1 MTNKKKNSLN
11 GFNINNS
18 NVSITI
24 NSSNNLKKEA
34 KQKSKISQ
42 KESEDLKFLFK
53 LYSQKEYDLLLNN
66 CKNFVKKY
74 PNNTDG
80 LNALALAY
88 KNKNQFKKAIEVFEK
103 IISLNPNIDYI
114 YQNIANILYD
124 QGDAPKALENYKK
137 TLSLNP
143 NSFNA
148 MNGIGLVLSNSGD
161 NESAVKYF
169 LDALKL
175 NPDNKDINY
184 NTASSY
190 RKLEKYNEAI
200 SHYIKSPTLKSKSFQ
215 LECMYLS
222 GNENIEKFYA
232 LLNELGSAET
242 LYPIAA
248 SISAHASIE
257 YSNPDPYPFCNE
269 PFSFIY
275 KFNLFDHKD
284 FDENLINQFLSDV
297 NQSSL
302 SQRGQPLLKNGYQTS
317 GNLFLLEYASVKKI
331 VKIIEEKIEDYRAKF
346 KESDAGIIKNW
357 PKKYNLF
364 GWLIKIKKGG
374 SLSSHMHNEGW
385 LSSSIYLKRP
395 KKTNSNDGDIEF
407 SLDGGNFPK
416 IKRLSSEKKIIDIKK
431 GDMVSFPSSLF
442 HSTIPFSSDDDRITL
457 AFDIIP
463 IN

>member
-1 MTNKKKNSLN
+1 MKNKKKNLLD
-11 GFNINNS
+11 GFNVNNS
-18 NVSITI
+18 NISITI
-24 NSSNNLKKEA
+24 NSFNGLKKEV
-34 KQKSKISQ
+34 KEKPQISQ
-42 KESEDLKFLFK
+42 KESDDLKVLLE
-53 LYSQKEYDLLLNN
+53 LYNQKEYDLLLNK
-66 CKNFVKKY
+66 CKIFVKKY
-74 PNNTDG
+74 PKNTDG

-88 KNKNQFKKAIEVFEK
+88 KNKNKFKKSIELFEK
-103 IISLNPNIDYI
+103 IINLNPNIDYI
-114 YQNIANILYD
+114 YQNMANILYD
-124 QGDAPKALENYKK
+124 QGDASKSLEYYKK
-137 TLSLNP
+137 SLSLNP

-161 NESAVKYF
+161 NELAVKYF

-175 NPDNKDINY
+175 NPDNIEINY
-184 NTASSY
+184 NAATTY

-200 SHYIKSPTLKSKSFQ
+200 THYIKSPTLKSKSFQ

-222 GNENIEKFYA
+222 GNKNIEKFYA
-232 LLNELGSAET
+232 LLNELGNAKT
-242 LYPIAA
+242 LYPIVA
-248 SISAHASIE
+248 SISSHASIE

-269 PFSFIY
+269 PFNFIH

-284 FDENLINQFLSDV
+284 FDENLINQFLSDI

-317 GNLFLLEYASVKKI
+317 GNLFLLEHVSVKKI
-331 VKIIEEKIEDYRAKF
+331 VKIIEEKIEDYRVKY
-346 KESDAGIIKNW
+346 KESNAGIIKNW

-364 GWLIKIKKGG
+364 GWLIQIKKGG

-407 SLDGGNFPK
+407 CLDGGNFPK
-416 IKRLSSEKKIIDIKK
+416 IKKLSSKKKIVDINK

-442 HSTIPFSSDDDRITL
+442 HSTIPFSSEEDRITL